1 MKLKTI
7 SILSTLFL
15 FGCATPLTPTQ
26 QAILTTSGNLARIAV
41 DAAATY
47 YGGPAAG
54 QLAQAGLDSLGSV
67 LQAYVGGTIPAEIV
81 KASPGIKGV
90 GTALVPLVAPN
101 HVVSQADVKKV
112 NEAAAIAVL
121 IAPAVVTPSAP

>member
-1 MKLKTI
+1 MKHIL
-7 SILSTLFL
+7 ILSVLFL
-15 FGCATPLTPTQ
+15 FGCATPLSSTQ

-41 DAAATY
+41 DVAATY

-54 QLAQAGLDSLGSV
+54 QLAQAGLDALGSV
-67 LQAYVGGTIPAEIV
+67 LQSYVGGTIPPEVV

-90 GTALVPLVAPN
+90 GAELVKVVSPN

-121 IAPAVVTPSAP
+121 IAPAVATPTSP